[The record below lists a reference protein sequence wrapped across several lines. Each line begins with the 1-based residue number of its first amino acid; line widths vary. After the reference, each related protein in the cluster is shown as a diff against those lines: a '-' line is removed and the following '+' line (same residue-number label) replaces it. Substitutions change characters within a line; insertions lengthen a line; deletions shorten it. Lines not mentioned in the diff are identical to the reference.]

1 MNLKKIKEIL
11 KNRKVQIITGTVAGA
26 LALTVAGTIILN
38 NKNVENKNI
47 IVEKDDKKV
56 SNEENI
62 EIKEQLEELKSIDTS
77 NMSDEEKKELENKI
91 ADTEKKVASNN
102 DEAGK
107 EVTSN
112 TSTSKPNSTSTTIEN
127 SGTSTNTNKGSNSNS
142 KPSSGSSSN
151 SNSSNNTGGN
161 STSGSTGGNTS
172 NKEESHT
179 HNWVPITSVIHHD
192 EQGHNE
198 KILVS
203 EAWTEEVPIYEDKEV
218 MICNDCGAE
227 LNASN
232 CYDHVENHLLSGGKG
247 SWREEWR
254 KVQVGTNKINHDAVY
269 EDKWVVD
276 KAAWDE
282 KIEEFF
288 DKYFE
293 IILKIALIINVV
305 MIVILFCMINT

>member
-91 ADTEKKVASNN
+91 ADTEKKVARNN

-282 KIEEFF
+282 TVTTGYKCSSCGAT
-288 DKYFE
+288 K
-293 IILKIALIINVV
+293 
-305 MIVILFCMINT
+305 

>member
-11 KNRKVQIITGTVAGA
+11 KNRKVQIITGTVVGV

-47 IVEKDDKKV
+47 IVEKDDKRV

-91 ADTEKKVASNN
+91 ADTEKKVANNN

-127 SGTSTNTNKGSNSNS
+127 SSTSTNTNKGSNSNS

-151 SNSSNNTGGN
+151 SNSSNNTGGS

-179 HNWVPITSVIHHD
+179 HNWVPITSVLHHD

-198 KILVS
+198 KVLVS
-203 EAWTEEVPIYEDKEV
+203 EAWTEEVPIYEEQYRA
-218 MICNDCGAE
+218 ICNTCGEDITSNYAE
-227 LNASN
+227 HIKQHMLNG
-232 CYDHVENHLLSGGKG
+232 EGG
-247 SWREEWR
+247 SYRNE
-254 KVQVGTNKINHDAVY
+254 VVQIQVGTNKINHDAVY
-269 EDKWVVD
+269 EDKWIVD

-282 KIEEFF
+282 TVTTGYKCSSCGAT
-288 DKYFE
+288 K
-293 IILKIALIINVV
+293 
-305 MIVILFCMINT
+305 

>member
-11 KNRKVQIITGTVAGA
+11 KNRKVQIITGTVVGV

-38 NKNVENKNI
+38 NNNLENKNI
-47 IVEKDDKKV
+47 VVEKDDKRV

-91 ADTEKKVASNN
+91 ADTEKKVANNN

-127 SGTSTNTNKGSNSNS
+127 SSTSTNTNKGSNSNS

-151 SNSSNNTGGN
+151 SNSSNNTGGS

-179 HNWVPITSVIHHD
+179 HNWVPITSVLHHD

-198 KILVS
+198 KVLVS
-203 EAWTEEVPIYEDKEV
+203 EAWTEEVPIYEEQYRA
-218 MICNDCGAE
+218 ICNTCGEDITSNYAE
-227 LNASN
+227 HIKQHMLNG
-232 CYDHVENHLLSGGKG
+232 EGG
-247 SWREEWR
+247 SYRNE
-254 KVQVGTNKINHDAVY
+254 VVQIQVGTNKINHDAVY
-269 EDKWVVD
+269 EDKWIVD

-282 KIEEFF
+282 TVTTGYKCSSCGAT
-288 DKYFE
+288 K
-293 IILKIALIINVV
+293 
-305 MIVILFCMINT
+305 

>member
-62 EIKEQLEELKSIDTS
+62 EIKEKLKELKSIDTS

-282 KIEEFF
+282 TVTTGYKCSSCGAT
-288 DKYFE
+288 K
-293 IILKIALIINVV
+293 
-305 MIVILFCMINT
+305 

>member
-11 KNRKVQIITGTVAGA
+11 KNRKVQIITGTLAGV

-62 EIKEQLEELKSIDTS
+62 EIKEQLEELKSMDTS

-91 ADTEKKVASNN
+91 ADTEKKVANNNN
-102 DEAGK
+102 DDAGK

-151 SNSSNNTGGN
+151 SNSSNNTGGS
-161 STSGSTGGNTS
+161 STSGSIGGNTS

-179 HNWVPITSVIHHD
+179 HNWVPITSVVHHD
-192 EQGHNE
+192 EVGHWE
-198 KILVS
+198 DAVVKP
-203 EAWTEEVPIYEDKEV
+203 AWTESIPVYEDQARE
-218 MICNDCGAE
+218 ICNGCGADITADPYAHME
-227 LNASN
+227 QQMDAGNMK
-232 CYDHVENHLLSGGKG
+232 CSGFTT
-247 SWREEWR
+247 EW
-254 KVQVGTNKINHDAVY
+254 KQVQVGTNNVNHPAVT
-269 EDKWVVD
+269 EKKWVVD

-282 KIEEFF
+282 TVTTGYKCSSCGTT
-288 DKYFE
+288 K
-293 IILKIALIINVV
+293 
-305 MIVILFCMINT
+305 

>member
-11 KNRKVQIITGTVAGA
+11 KNRKVQIITGTVAGV

-47 IVEKDDKKV
+47 ILEKDDKKV

-91 ADTEKKVASNN
+91 ADTEKKVANNN

-112 TSTSKPNSTSTTIEN
+112 TSISKPNSTSTTIEN
-127 SGTSTNTNKGSNSNS
+127 SSTSTNTNKGSNSNS

-151 SNSSNNTGGN
+151 SNSSNNTGGS

-179 HNWVPITSVIHHD
+179 HNWVPITSVVHHD

-203 EAWTEEVPIYEDKEV
+203 EAWTEEIPIYEDKEV
-218 MICNDCGAE
+218 AICNGCGADITNNPTE
-227 LNASN
+227 HNMNHMLNG
-232 CYDHVENHLLSGGKG
+232 EKGG
-247 SWREEWR
+247 WHTEW
-254 KVQVGTNKINHDAVY
+254 KQVQVGTNKINHDAVY

-282 KIEEFF
+282 TVTTGYKCSSCGAT
-288 DKYFE
+288 K
-293 IILKIALIINVV
+293 
-305 MIVILFCMINT
+305 

>member
-11 KNRKVQIITGTVAGA
+11 KNRKVQIITGTVVGV

-47 IVEKDDKKV
+47 IVEKDDKRV

-91 ADTEKKVASNN
+91 ADTEKKVANNN

-127 SGTSTNTNKGSNSNS
+127 SSTSTNTNKGSNSNS

-282 KIEEFF
+282 TVTTGYKCSSCGAT
-288 DKYFE
+288 K
-293 IILKIALIINVV
+293 
-305 MIVILFCMINT
+305 

>member
-11 KNRKVQIITGTVAGA
+11 KNRKVQIITGTVAGV

-38 NKNVENKNI
+38 NKNVENKNF

-91 ADTEKKVASNN
+91 ADTEKKVANNN

-112 TSTSKPNSTSTTIEN
+112 TSISKPNSTSTTIEN
-127 SGTSTNTNKGSNSNS
+127 SSTSTNTNKGSNSNS

-151 SNSSNNTGGN
+151 SNSSNNTGGS

-179 HNWVPITSVIHHD
+179 HNWVPITSVVHHD

-203 EAWTEEVPIYEDKEV
+203 EAWTEEIPIYEDKEV
-218 MICNDCGAE
+218 AICNGCGADITNNPTE
-227 LNASN
+227 HNMNHMLNG
-232 CYDHVENHLLSGGKG
+232 EKGG
-247 SWREEWR
+247 WHTEW
-254 KVQVGTNKINHDAVY
+254 KQVQVGTNKINHDAVY

-282 KIEEFF
+282 TVTTGYKCSSCGAT
-288 DKYFE
+288 K
-293 IILKIALIINVV
+293 
-305 MIVILFCMINT
+305 

>member
-11 KNRKVQIITGTVAGA
+11 KNRKVQIITGTVVGV

-91 ADTEKKVASNN
+91 ADTEKKVANNN

-127 SGTSTNTNKGSNSNS
+127 GGTSTNANKGSNSNS

-151 SNSSNNTGGN
+151 SNSSNNTGGS

-179 HNWVPITSVIHHD
+179 HNWVPITSVVHHD

-203 EAWTEEVPIYEDKEV
+203 EAWTEEIPIYEDKEV
-218 MICNDCGAE
+218 AICNGCGADITNNPTE
-227 LNASN
+227 HNMNHMLNG
-232 CYDHVENHLLSGGKG
+232 EKGG
-247 SWREEWR
+247 WHTEW
-254 KVQVGTNKINHDAVY
+254 KQVQVGTNKINHDAVY

-282 KIEEFF
+282 T
-288 DKYFE
+288 
-293 IILKIALIINVV
+293 
-305 MIVILFCMINT
+305 VITGYKCSSCGATK

>member
-11 KNRKVQIITGTVAGA
+11 KNRKVQIITGTVVGV

-47 IVEKDDKKV
+47 IVEKDDKRV

-91 ADTEKKVASNN
+91 ADTEKKVANNN

-151 SNSSNNTGGN
+151 SNSSNNTGGS

-179 HNWVPITSVIHHD
+179 HNWVPITSVLHHD

-198 KILVS
+198 KVLVS
-203 EAWTEEVPIYEDKEV
+203 EAWTEEVPIYEEQYRA
-218 MICNDCGAE
+218 ICNTCGEDITSNYAE
-227 LNASN
+227 HIKQHMLNG
-232 CYDHVENHLLSGGKG
+232 EGG
-247 SWREEWR
+247 SYRNE
-254 KVQVGTNKINHDAVY
+254 VVQIQVGTNKINHDAVY
-269 EDKWVVD
+269 EDKWIVD

-282 KIEEFF
+282 TVTTGYKCSSCGAT
-288 DKYFE
+288 K
-293 IILKIALIINVV
+293 
-305 MIVILFCMINT
+305 

>member
-1 MNLKKIKEIL
+1 MNFEKIKEIL
-11 KNRKVQIITGTVAGA
+11 KNRKVQIITGTVAGV

-62 EIKEQLEELKSIDTS
+62 EIKEQLEELKSIDTA

-112 TSTSKPNSTSTTIEN
+112 TSTSKPNSTSTAIEN

-282 KIEEFF
+282 TVTTGYKCSGCSAT
-288 DKYFE
+288 K
-293 IILKIALIINVV
+293 
-305 MIVILFCMINT
+305 

>member
-11 KNRKVQIITGTVAGA
+11 KNRKVQIITGTVVGV
-26 LALTVAGTIILN
+26 LALTVAGTIILK

-47 IVEKDDKKV
+47 IVEKDDKRV

-91 ADTEKKVASNN
+91 ADTEKKVANNN

-127 SGTSTNTNKGSNSNS
+127 SSTSTNTNKGSNSNS

-151 SNSSNNTGGN
+151 SNSSNNTGGS

-179 HNWVPITSVIHHD
+179 HNWVPITSVLHHD

-198 KILVS
+198 KVLVS
-203 EAWTEEVPIYEDKEV
+203 EAWTEEVPIYEEQYRA
-218 MICNDCGAE
+218 ICNTCGEDITSNYAE
-227 LNASN
+227 HIKQHMLNG
-232 CYDHVENHLLSGGKG
+232 EGG
-247 SWREEWR
+247 SYRNE
-254 KVQVGTNKINHDAVY
+254 VVQIQVGTNKINHDAVY
-269 EDKWVVD
+269 EDKWIVD

-282 KIEEFF
+282 TVTTGYKCSSCGAT
-288 DKYFE
+288 K
-293 IILKIALIINVV
+293 
-305 MIVILFCMINT
+305 